1 MVRMLLSIPIGIT
14 ITFGLFV
21 LMAELI
27 ANNQKGPEE
36 VEKTPRIDIVMSKPN
51 EGVQERQRTPPP
63 PPPPPAEPP
72 KPQTSTPE
80 VADPS
85 ASGINLDIPAPD
97 TSVGDTGLGGL
108 GGNLMKD
115 GDAAPIVRIEPRYP
129 MQAAREGKEGWVK
142 LSFTIDELGNVIDIA
157 VIEAQPKRIFNREAK
172 KALAKWKYKPK
183 IVDGKPI
190 KQPGLTVQ
198 LDFTMQGNDKK

>member
-1 MVRMLLSIPIGIT
+1 MVRLLLSIPIGIA

-27 ANNQKGPEE
+27 ANNQKGPGET
-36 VEKTPRIDIVMSKPN
+36 EKTPRIDIVMTKPS

-72 KPQTSTPE
+72 KPQTASPE

-85 ASGINLDIPAPD
+85 ATGISMDIPAPD

-115 GDAAPIVRIEPRYP
+115 GDATPIVRIEPRYP
-129 MQAAREGKEGWVK
+129 MKAAREGKEGWVQM
-142 LSFTIDELGNVIDIA
+142 SFSIDTLGGVTDIKVIKS
-157 VIEAQPKRIFNREAK
+157 QPKRIFDREAK

-190 KQPGLTVQ
+190 VQTGLTVQ
-198 LDFTMQGNDKK
+198 LDFKMQGNK

>member
-1 MVRMLLSIPIGIT
+1 MIRMLLSIPIGIA

-36 VEKTPRIDIVMSKPN
+36 SEKAPRIDIVMSKPQ
-51 EGVQERQRTPPP
+51 EGVQEMQRKPPP

-72 KPQTSTPE
+72 KPQQSTPD
-80 VADPS
+80 VVDPN
-85 ASGINLDIPAPD
+85 ASGINLDMPAPD

-108 GGNLMKD
+108 GGNLMQD

-129 MQAAREGKEGWVK
+129 MAALREGKEGWVK
-142 LSFTIDELGNVIDIA
+142 LKFSIDELGNVINID
-157 VIEAQPKRIFNREAK
+157 VIEAEPKRIFDRAAK

-190 KQPGLTVQ
+190 QQHGLTVQ
-198 LDFTMQGNDKK
+198 LDFNMQGAKQ